1 MIQALDRSERHA
13 VRVNGG
19 NVFVILA
26 QAKSGVEV
34 LRVAQSFDPCIA
46 CAVH

>member
-1 MIQALDRSERHA
+1 MEQAMIGVPFDEAAVVAVPGITDR
-13 VRVNGG
+13 
-19 NVFVILA
+19 
-26 QAKSGVEV
+26 QSGVEV